1 MVAPCVVRRLFLIAL
16 SDEFHARFWRGTLS
30 GNTHT
35 RYAFNSC
42 LRRYLPGYRPFMYSS
57 AAWCALTG
65 QQRRPRPASTA
76 NPTSPQ
82 RRAGL
87 WSADGDTTMQSL
99 TGLDATF
106 LYLETPEMP
115 MHVGSFNL
123 CELPAGHKGSFHK
136 AVAKHMAL
144 RMHLAPVLSPPAVGQ
159 G

>member
-1 MVAPCVVRRLFLIAL
+1 MSSNGKPHWPAAP
-16 SDEFHARFWRGTLS
+16 
-30 GNTHT
+30 
-35 RYAFNSC
+35 
-42 LRRYLPGYRPFMYSS
+42 
-57 AAWCALTG
+57 
-65 QQRRPRPASTA
+65 
-76 NPTSPQ
+76 
-82 RRAGL
+82 AGL
-87 WSADGDTTMQSL
+87 WSADGDTTMKTL